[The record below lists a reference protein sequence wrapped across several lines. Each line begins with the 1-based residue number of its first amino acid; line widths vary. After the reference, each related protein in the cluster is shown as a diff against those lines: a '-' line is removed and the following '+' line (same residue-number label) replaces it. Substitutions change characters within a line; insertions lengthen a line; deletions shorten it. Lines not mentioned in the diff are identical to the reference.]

1 MWSTTVMYYFYNIFN
16 IWKCFIL
23 LKYTSTNSM
32 SKAHYR
38 ALIDIIN
45 NVYSYYYFQRLQYTR
60 IKKNIYKTAQMWIN
74 CSKRKR
80 LFVLSFLSRTSDLWD
95 GCNATVMKKKHC
107 SIKIDNISNS
117 NHLSYHRLNSLM
129 ELIKQAE
136 PYEWTGE
143 HASLLSTGGGDS
155 RQTVFSCFRSTQR
168 GIQLL

>member
-1 MWSTTVMYYFYNIFN
+1 MWSTTVLYYFYN

-23 LKYTSTNSM
+23 LKYTSTYSM

-38 ALIDIIN
+38 ALIDVIKN
-45 NVYSYYYFQRLQYTR
+45 LYSYYYFQRLEYRR
-60 IKKNIYKTAQMWIN
+60 IEKKIFKTEQMWIN

-80 LFVLSFLSRTSDLWD
+80 LFVFSFLSRTSDLWD

-107 SIKIDNISNS
+107 SIKIDKISNS

-129 ELIKQAE
+129 EMIKQAE
-136 PYEWTGE
+136 SYEWTGE
-143 HASLLSTGGGDS
+143 RATLLSTGGGDS
-155 RQTVFSCFRSTQR
+155 RQTVFVVSAPLQR